1 MSLDA
6 VVQSSLEDEHEA
18 LENLINEVIVQ
29 IRKDISD
36 KEYAPLF
43 ELLELLPTKALKSFL
58 TEANE
63 HDYYYIKGES

>member
-63 HDYYYIKGES
+63 HDYY